1 MKPMMGRASGKNN
14 VKDICDERRRSV
26 YQDFA
31 LVTVM
36 AWLLMLSGAF
46 HLLWLLV
53 TQSEWEGPL
62 SLRKPALFGLS
73 GGLTLWSIA
82 WVLTKLP
89 PHRFDRPFAMSMGV
103 GLLLEVGLITVQQW
117 RGVASHFNHATA
129 VDAAIEATMLLLI
142 TFVSL
147 GITWLAVRS
156 LWLTSTDAA
165 TRVAIQGGLWLLV
178 VSCLLGFAITFAG
191 EWNASTGK
199 SPELWGRAGV
209 MKYPHGA
216 ALHAIQLLPLLAY
229 CSTWLPVNSRA
240 TLLRATLA
248 SQFLLLGSAIWQ
260 TVLGRS
266 RFDLD
271 IVGGS
276 LLLGS
281 VLLMVYVAFEIAA
294 GLSRMKRI

>member
-14 VKDICDERRRSV
+14 VQDICDERRRSV

-46 HLLWLLV
+46 HLSWLLV

-147 GITWLAVRS
+147 GIAWLAIRS

-165 TRVAIQGGLWLLV
+165 TRIAIQGGLWLLV
-178 VSCLLGFAITFAG
+178 VSCLLGFAITLAG

-199 SPELWGRAGV
+199 SPELWGRAG
-209 MKYPHGA
+209 
-216 ALHAIQLLPLLAY
+216 AIQLLPLLAY
-229 CSTWLPVNSRA
+229 CATWLPVNSRA

-260 TVLGRS
+260 TALGRS
-266 RFDLD
+266 RLDLD
-271 IVGGS
+271 VVGGS

-281 VLLMVYVAFEIAA
+281 VLLMGYVVFEIAV
-294 GLSRMKRI
+294 GLNRIERS